1 MATIN
6 LKRILWTQTIVAAVC
21 CLALSLVA
29 PALVEPFSAGAA
41 LITINFALL
50 AAFWQR
56 FMDKKPVATTLG
68 IIVIK
73 YAILGVLL
81 YVFVK
86 ELKLPL
92 LPLFAGVST
101 LGGTFII
108 VALQTQHGLGKA
120 Q

>member
-1 MATIN
+1 MIS
-6 LKRILWTQTIVAAVC
+6 LKRIFRLQVLITAAC
-21 CLALSLVA
+21 CLILAFVSPGLL
-29 PALVEPFSAGAA
+29 LPFFAGAA

-50 AAFWQR
+50 AAFWYR
-56 FMDKKPVATTLG
+56 LMGKKPVATTLA

-86 ELKLPL
+86 EMKLPL
-92 LPLFAGVST
+92 LPLFAGIST
-101 LGGTFII
+101 LGGSFVIA
-108 VALQTQHGLGKA
+108 ALQTQHGLGKS